1 MAINDSFVRE
11 LKFKTDI
18 NDIISTYVTLKRRG
32 NTSLGL
38 CPFHNEKTPSFT
50 VYDDTQSFYCFG
62 CGVGGD
68 PVQFIKLI
76 ENVDY
81 VDAIKILAQRAGMQ
95 MPEEGVDDSLAKK
108 RKKIL
113 EINRCAARFFN
124 NYMMSD
130 EGKVGLQY
138 FLNRGLDLK
147 LIKRFGLGYAPDA
160 WDGLLNHLKNEGY
173 SISDIYDAGLIK
185 KNKNGGYFDNFR
197 NRVMTPIIDVRGN
210 VIAFGGRV
218 LDDSK
223 PKYINTSD
231 TLVYKKTNELFGLN
245 LAKDSGGDTL
255 ILCEGYMD
263 VIALHQAG
271 FTNAVAGCGTALT
284 AEQVRLISRYTKE
297 VILAYDADEAGQKAL
312 NKAIELFLQTDVK
325 IKVPSFSGG
334 KDPDEIIK
342 NVGKERFKLML
353 EGASNET
360 EFALLNLRQKH
371 NINTTQGKIDF
382 LNESIKVLWKIS
394 PIEQDIYTSRLAEE
408 LGVDKG
414 SIKLQLDDYTKKNR
428 KREKKKEL
436 DSIIDTSMRRV
447 VKTSVEDKL
456 SIKVIKAQDRLLGL
470 LLLYP
475 DCYKLCVDFD
485 SQMLSAGFCRKVFS
499 LICQRIGDG
508 LETDLMNF
516 SDSLTP
522 DEISKLAG
530 IVARTQGSANPKKE
544 FSDCLNIIKEE
555 YNKTKG
561 FSAGELSDD
570 DFRKLF
576 SNNT

>member
-173 SISDIYDAGLIK
+173 SISDICDAGLIK

-245 LAKDSGGDTL
+245 LAKDSGGETL

-312 NKAIELFLQTDVK
+312 NKAIELFSQTDVK

-522 DEISKLAG
+522 EEISKLAG

>member
-1 MAINDSFVRE
+1 MITRQQLTENRE
-11 LKFKTDI
+11 LL
-18 NDIISTYVTLKRRG
+18 NDKAVGALCGLAIG
-32 NTSLGL
+32 DSLG
-38 CPFHNEKTPSFT
+38 
-50 VYDDTQSFYCFG
+50 
-62 CGVGGD
+62 
-68 PVQFIKLI
+68 
-76 ENVDY
+76 
-81 VDAIKILAQRAGMQ
+81 DAAR
-95 MPEEGVDDSLAKK
+95 MPEKQRD
-108 RKKIL
+108 
-113 EINRCAARFFN
+113 
-124 NYMMSD
+124 Y
-130 EGKVGLQY
+130 
-138 FLNRGLDLK
+138 
-147 LIKRFGLGYAPDA
+147 
-160 WDGLLNHLKNEGY
+160 
-173 SISDIYDAGLIK
+173 
-185 KNKNGGYFDNFR
+185 
-197 NRVMTPIIDVRGN
+197 
-210 VIAFGGRV
+210 
-218 LDDSK
+218 
-223 PKYINTSD
+223 
-231 TLVYKKTNELFGLN
+231 
-245 LAKDSGGDTL
+245 
-255 ILCEGYMD
+255 
-263 VIALHQAG
+263 G
-271 FTNAVAGCGTALT
+271 FT
-284 AEQVRLISRYTKE
+284 
-297 VILAYDADEAGQKAL
+297 
-312 NKAIELFLQTDVK
+312 TDFDK
-325 IKVPSFSGG
+325 
-334 KDPDEIIK
+334 
-342 NVGKERFKLML
+342 
-353 EGASNET
+353 GASWSTDDT